1 MVTTIELKQAITQEK
16 YNNAVALLKKIGIL
30 VKEQVKDD
38 TKMSKED
45 FFTMVDQA
53 RAGKKTKATKQQL
66 LEMLYN

>member
-30 VKEQVKDD
+30 VKEEVKDD

-45 FFTMVDQA
+45 FFAMIDEA
-53 RAGKKTKATKQQL
+53 RKQPSRRMTREQRKAFL
-66 LEMLYN
+66 GV